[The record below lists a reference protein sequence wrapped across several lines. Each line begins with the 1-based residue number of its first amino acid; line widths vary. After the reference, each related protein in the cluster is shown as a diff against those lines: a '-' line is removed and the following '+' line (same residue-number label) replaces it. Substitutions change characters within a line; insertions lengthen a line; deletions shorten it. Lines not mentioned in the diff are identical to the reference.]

1 MTEGVDRDAF
11 ADGVGELRP
20 GLPGPGDVFATL
32 QRVIEATLAVFQ
44 VDGAS
49 LALEHEDGSLRWVV
63 VTDGAAGLLE
73 DAQGDLG
80 EGPGLAAYADATAVV
95 VIDLATD
102 RRFARLAAAVTP
114 RGLRGVLAVPVAV
127 AGRPVGALSVYATQP
142 CPWSAIDV
150 AAVGAYAGVV
160 AELLRASMALG
171 ARDAEVVELT
181 QALTARVW
189 VEQAKG
195 ALMATEG
202 LDSAAASQ
210 RLRTRAGA
218 SRRTVADVAREV
230 VQDAQRDRTAV
241 IAAERARS
249 RAAEARAE
257 HAEAAL
263 EAAQTDANQKH
274 AGAEGPPAIPQR
286 PAALSRAREGLLRC
300 AGGRVSGRCT
310 PRRLATARPASP
322 RPARLRCRCEAW
334 SGWLP
339 WRPGVPGA
347 VASGQSHGML
357 KPRPPVRDQMAKARW
372 SNATVSR
379 WPTGTSTASS

>member
-1 MTEGVDRDAF
+1 MTYKPGDEMVLKAAVPEGDDPLVDRDGF
-11 ADGVGELRP
+11 ARSLGEPRP
-20 GLPGPGDVFATL
+20 GLPGLGDVFATL
-32 QRVIEATLAVFQ
+32 QRVVDATRVVFQ

-73 DAQGDLG
+73 DAQRDLG

-95 VIDLATD
+95 VVELEAD
-102 RRFARLAAAVTP
+102 RRFERLAAAVTQV
-114 RGLRGVLAVPVAV
+114 GLHGVLAVPVAL

-150 AAVGAYAGVV
+150 AALGAYAGVV
-160 AELLRASMALG
+160 AELLRAGMALG

-202 LDSAAASQ
+202 LDAAAAGQ
-210 RLRTRAGA
+210 RLRARAGA
-218 SRRTVADVAREV
+218 SQRTVADVAREV

-241 IAAERARS
+241 LAAERARS
-249 RAAEARAE
+249 RAAEARAD

-263 EAAQTDANQKH
+263 EAAQAGANEKH
-274 AGAEGPPAIPQR
+274 GGAEGPAAIPNDRQR
-286 PAALSRAREGLLRC
+286 
-300 AGGRVSGRCT
+300 
-310 PRRLATARPASP
+310 
-322 RPARLRCRCEAW
+322 
-334 SGWLP
+334 
-339 WRPGVPGA
+339 
-347 VASGQSHGML
+347 
-357 KPRPPVRDQMAKARW
+357 
-372 SNATVSR
+372 
-379 WPTGTSTASS
+379 